1 MSVDWMSTVC
11 WTVYY
16 VPGTQRNEDILNYE
30 AIKMWGEQRF
40 KYVEWSN
47 KSVHLSS
54 AWGHGWVVDIDSTK

>member
-1 MSVDWMSTVC
+1 MGAPTSHVPFISIPHMSVDWMSTVC

-40 KYVEWSN
+40 KYVE
-47 KSVHLSS
+47 
-54 AWGHGWVVDIDSTK
+54 